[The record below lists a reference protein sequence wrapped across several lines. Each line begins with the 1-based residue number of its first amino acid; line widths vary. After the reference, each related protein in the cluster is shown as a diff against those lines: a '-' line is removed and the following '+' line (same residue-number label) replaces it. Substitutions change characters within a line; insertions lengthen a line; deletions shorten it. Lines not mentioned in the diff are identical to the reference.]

1 MAKIKETMTI
11 KIIIIIDGDVRLSK
25 ESIIHQ
31 NSKPNLE
38 EMTNEGEELEKL
50 TNLRRSFPY

>member
-1 MAKIKETMTI
+1 MII

-38 EMTNEGEELEKL
+38 ERSNEEEEMEKL
-50 TNLRRSFPY
+50 TNLSGSFPY

>member
-1 MAKIKETMTI
+1 MIT
-11 KIIIIIDGDVRLSK
+11 KIIISKDGDVRLSK

-38 EMTNEGEELEKL
+38 EMSNEEEEMEKL

>member
-1 MAKIKETMTI
+1 MAKIKETMII
-11 KIIIIIDGDVRLSK
+11 KIIMSKDGDVRLSK

-38 EMTNEGEELEKL
+38 EMSNEEEEMEKL
-50 TNLRRSFPY
+50 TILSGSFPY